1 MHVDI
6 PSVLAGFAC
15 LASVVS
21 GSALPPASAAEKL
34 LASLQKQAITALKE
48 RGAGANGCTIKN
60 AAVRRDWAKLSKKDR
75 KEYIRAVQCLRS
87 APAKGDPSFAPG
99 AKTRFDDFVAVHI
112 NNTMTIHGT
121 GNFLTWHRY
130 ITWAYETALREEC
143 GYKGTQPYW
152 NWFHSADDM
161 TKSPVFDGSDTSLGG
176 NGEFKE
182 HNGTVG
188 GGGAIF
194 IPSGEG
200 GGCVTTGP
208 FANFSANIGPV
219 RPGMDGLEPS
229 PTGALG
235 SNPRCLSRD
244 LSNIVSRTYF
254 THDNLHNLTVGLA
267 SSSIE
272 LMQTEFQGR
281 FGDGFLGMHGSG
293 HFGVGGEASDL
304 YSSINDPS
312 FYLHHSMVD
321 FVYWIWQALHPEQAN
336 DVAGTITINN
346 SPPSRDTRKDDLLR
360 MGVTTQ
366 DRPISELLDTLGGT
380 PGCYIFE

>member
-1 MHVDI
+1 
-6 PSVLAGFAC
+6 
-15 LASVVS
+15 
-21 GSALPPASAAEKL
+21 
-34 LASLQKQAITALKE
+34 
-48 RGAGANGCTIKN
+48 
-60 AAVRRDWAKLSKKDR
+60 
-75 KEYIRAVQCLRS
+75 
-87 APAKGDPSFAPG
+87 
-99 AKTRFDDFVAVHI
+99 
-112 NNTMTIHGT
+112 MTIHGT